1 MRQIFT
7 GLIFYIFLLLSEK
20 VEAESI
26 QVVAPNWVNYTN
38 KDGSGI
44 YFDVIKHVYPNCN
57 CEFVTSEFLRA
68 KNQFIQNKADI
79 FVGVLQEEL
88 PNALFPK
95 WFLDTD
101 RPIVA
106 FYLNENGISDKS
118 TIDFKNKS
126 VAWMEGFN
134 FTQVIDP
141 GDRLYRVKQR
151 EAGFNL
157 LLAKRVDYFIDYEHN
172 FLNDYREK
180 VSFVVLNNLKKLYIA
195 FQNTAKGKKLAA
207 QYDEKLLELR
217 NDGTLKTIFAQEYE
231 KSKLAS
237 FKTK

>member
-1 MRQIFT
+1 MRQMFK
-7 GLIFYIFLLLSEK
+7 GLMFYIFLLLSGE

-26 QVVAPNWVNYTN
+26 QIVAPNWVNYTN

-44 YFDVIKHVYPNCN
+44 YFEVIKHVYPNCN
-57 CEFVTSEFLRA
+57 CEFVVSEFLRA

-106 FYLNENGISDKS
+106 FYLNESTVGGQLSFDFKDKS
-118 TIDFKNKS
+118 I
-126 VAWMEGFN
+126 AWMQGFN
-134 FTQVIDP
+134 FTKVVDP
-141 GDRLYRVKQR
+141 GDRLYKVKNR

-180 VSFVVLNNLKKLYIA
+180 VSFVVLNNFKKLYIA
-195 FQNTAKGKKLAA
+195 FQNTTKGKRLAE
-207 QYDEKLLELR
+207 QYDNRLLELR
-217 NDGTLKTIFAQEYE
+217 NDGTLKIIFAEEYA
-231 KSKLAS
+231 KSRLENFNIK
-237 FKTK
+237 